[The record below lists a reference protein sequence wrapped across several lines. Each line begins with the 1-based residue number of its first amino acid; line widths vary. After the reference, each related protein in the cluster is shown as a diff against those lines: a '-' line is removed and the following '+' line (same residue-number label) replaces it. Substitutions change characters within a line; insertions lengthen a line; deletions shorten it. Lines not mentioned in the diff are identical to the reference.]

1 MNGVLGR
8 SDLVQENALELY
20 VRSYGHGDIGKD
32 SGWVEDIATIV
43 LLGPLVDDGFVV
55 EGVIQ

>member
-1 MNGVLGR
+1 MVCWDDRTSSKRMRWSCTFGAMATVIL
-8 SDLVQENALELY
+8 D
-20 VRSYGHGDIGKD
+20 KD